1 MESIESE
8 EPKPEMQKRQRTILE
23 IECVAFGFGVDLGV
37 DFFWYLL
44 VLGF

>member
-1 MESIESE
+1 MEDQKS
-8 EPKPEMQKRQRTILE
+8 EMQKRQRTILE
-23 IECVAFGFGVDLGV
+23 IERFAFCFGVDLGV